1 VIDILTYLCV
11 IALICFTGIVRK
23 VKISYLKV
31 GHTHDDID
39 AIIGNV
45 ATHLRSLDVPT
56 FSEFQEACR
65 TAIKKDFSNVLG
77 VDRLIGISDYDSI
90 FSDFNSMSVQ
100 GMYIYIDILI
110 CMYIYIYLCIYVCM

>member
-1 VIDILTYLCV
+1 M
-11 IALICFTGIVRK
+11 RK
-23 VKISYLKV
+23 VKVSYLKV

-65 TAIKKDFSNVLG
+65 KAIKKDCSNVLG

-100 GMYIYIDILI
+100 GIYVYI
-110 CMYIYIYLCIYVCM
+110 CRYLYVYKYVCMCVCMYVRTYVCLIC